1 VALPRYHLLASA
13 GLGAVMLTAT
23 GSKKAAL
30 APFVSGFLID
40 VDHLGDYAL
49 TRIGVRHKIVLALHG
64 WEYVPLWFLVDRL
77 LGLRGGAVLGYLL
90 HLSIDQ
96 WWNEKRSWL
105 AYFITWRARRG
116 FRADQLGPVDAD
128 KRHKWREAS
137 PLGLLRW
144 L

>member
-1 VALPRYHLLASA
+1 MPRYHLLASA

-30 APFVSGFLID
+30 APLVSGFLID
-40 VDHLGDYAL
+40 VDHLGDYVL
-49 TRIGVRHKIVLALHG
+49 TRLGGGHKIVLALHG
-64 WEYVPLWFLVDRL
+64 WEYLPVWFAVDRV
-77 LGLRGGAVLGYLL
+77 LGLRGGAALGYLL

-96 WWNEKRSWL
+96 LWNEKRSPL

-116 FRADQLGPVDAD
+116 FRSDHLGPTDAN

>member
-1 VALPRYHLLASA
+1 MWSITRSR
-13 GLGAVMLTAT
+13 
-23 GSKKAAL
+23 KAAL
-30 APFVSGFLID
+30 APLVSGFLID
-40 VDHLGDYAL
+40 VDHLGDYLL
-49 TRIGVRHKIVLALHG
+49 TRAGGGHKIVLALHG
-64 WEYVPLWFLVDRL
+64 WEYVPVWLAVDRL
-77 LGLRGGAVLGYLL
+77 LGLRGGALLGYLL

-105 AYFITWRARRG
+105 AYFITWRAGRG
-116 FRADQLGPVDAD
+116 FRADQLGPVDAS